1 MRWSIEE
8 LIYSIKIVSNHGF
21 PFLFRLKNIFRSIW
35 RSIKVITKW
44 VFKGYCNPAIWDLD
58 EYLITVITQRLRMFK
73 KMNVN
78 SYPAGLKD
86 DTDWRDVLNR
96 LIHGFEVMKS
106 ESIYLEVLYKEEDP
120 EAAYRLQSEYDSTTM
135 ELFVKYLRDLWD

>member
-44 VFKGYCNPAIWDLD
+44 IFKGYCNPAIWDLD
-58 EYLITVITQRLRMFK
+58 EYLITVIIQRLRMFK

-78 SYPAGLKD
+78 SYPAGLED
-86 DTDWRDVLNR
+86 DMEWCYVLDR

-106 ESIYLEVLYKEEDP
+106 ESIYLEVLYKEKDP
-120 EAAYRLQSEYDSTTM
+120 EEAYRLQSEYDRTTV
-135 ELFVKYLRDLWD
+135 ELFVKHLRDLWD